1 MISLEYKDWERAC
14 KMLRNIPMNSKNK
27 YFQTYSFY
35 KLSVASWKKLFSQN
49 FFNTYIKSGEFL
61 TYNYNLS
68 FADRLL
74 QKNNGSY
81 RHVRIVSPI
90 IYLFLIAIAS
100 QIERLYEEKRTE
112 NIAVFFSG
120 NFNKENESAHY
131 KNSYEAYL
139 IEINTCQDSYK
150 YYFKIDFSTFFPLID
165 TDILFNKIDNLDP
178 KSALIYSSIIKMIGQ
193 GKMPIIDGNSGLSYL
208 NTVIY
213 LDDFDTAVI
222 DYLNKLTEIGSF
234 RLVRYVDDLYIFINC
249 DESKLELL
257 NYKIYNH
264 LCENSVKNHVE
275 LNSSKTEYLT
285 STSGL
290 GERMNSDLYDFFV
303 NSTEINFND
312 YFSKEDLKLFL
323 ERLLELPEHA
333 SYEEY
338 ASSVLS
344 TFKNDEFVFE
354 NEYALNAIVYN
365 KKSWV
370 KDDEIQEIIEKI
382 INLNYHKLRYAAK
395 ALITLILNTR
405 NGEIIKALL
414 NKLFTAYSDGNG
426 NIVDEIL
433 SIEYLVQ
440 RNFKHTNLMN
450 VIKNV
455 NPDIVNYISNYQL
468 HDFFNYIENNRTTY
482 YTKEN
487 ESYLKLA
494 NDPNINFLYFRYKYF
509 EALGQTLESFAY
521 FKNYFDRFIAHAQ
534 FCLGKDGDKKPN
546 YKGYYKEGDLKKAI
560 KLLQIE
566 ISDDD
571 VDNILTDA
579 HKMRNN
585 NPVSHSSANILK
597 NSDFKKTDILNSIKN
612 LNKILMQISSLITQK
627 KDN

>member
-1 MISLEYKDWERAC
+1 MISLEYQDWKRAC
-14 KMLRNIPMNSKNK
+14 KMLRNIPMNAQNK

-35 KLSVASWKKLFSQN
+35 KLSVSSWKKLSSPN
-49 FFNTYIKSGEFL
+49 FFNNYIKSGEFL
-61 TYNYNLS
+61 TYDYNLCFS
-68 FADRLL
+68 DRLL

-100 QIERLYEEKRTE
+100 QIERLYEDKRSE

-120 NFNKENESAHY
+120 NFDKENGSAHY

-139 IEINTCQDSYK
+139 IEINTCQVSYK

-165 TDILFNKIDNLDP
+165 TDLLFNKIDNLDP
-178 KSALIYSSIIKMIGQ
+178 KSALIYSSIVKMIGQ
-193 GKMPIIDGNSGLSYL
+193 GRMPIIDGNSGLSYL
-208 NTVIY
+208 NTVVY
-213 LDDFDTAVI
+213 LDNFDTEVV
-222 DYLNKLTEIGSF
+222 DYLNKLTEIDSF

-249 DESKLELL
+249 EETELELL

-290 GERMNSDLYDFFV
+290 GEKMNSDLYDFFV

-323 ERLLELPEHA
+323 ERLLNLPRHA

-354 NEYALNAIVYN
+354 EEYALNAIVYN
-365 KKSWV
+365 KKSWA
-370 KDDEIQEIIEKI
+370 KDNEIQELISKI

-395 ALITLILNTR
+395 ALITLVLNTE
-405 NGEIIKALL
+405 NGDIIRALL
-414 NKLFTAYSDGNG
+414 NKLFTSYSDESE

-450 VIKNV
+450 AIKKV
-455 NPDIVNYISNYQL
+455 NPNIVNYMNNYQL
-468 HDFFNYIENNRTTY
+468 HDFLNYIENNRINY
-482 YTKEN
+482 YTQEN
-487 ESYLKLA
+487 KRYLQLT
-494 NDPNINFLYFRYKYF
+494 NDSNINFLYFRYKYF

-521 FKNYFDRFIAHAQ
+521 YKNYFDRFIAHVQ
-534 FCLGKDGDKKPN
+534 FCLGNDTGKKPS
-546 YKGYYKEGDLKKAI
+546 YKKYYKEKDLKQTI

-566 ISDDD
+566 TSDNDI
-571 VDNILTDA
+571 DNILNEA

-585 NPVSHSSANILK
+585 NPVSHASANILK
-597 NSDFKKTDILNSIKN
+597 NSDFKKTDILNSIDN
-612 LNKILMQISSLITQK
+612 LNEILMQISSLITK
-627 KDN
+627 KDS